1 MHGKVIRT
9 RPLEIP
15 RTNDA
20 PTAGPITSFGVS
32 VPWRVPIVVA
42 SAVQNADE
50 FFGCV
55 PPLFLL
61 LIFTFVMGIGIF
73 SSTSL
78 AKNLLAALSFV
89 AFPVTT
95 LVYGRP
101 ALGRSRP
108 RGHLAVGATGRLTC
122 CTLPIVRSVPSTP
135 RNAQIWAFVAFAVPI

>member
-1 MHGKVIRT
+1 M
-9 RPLEIP
+9 
-15 RTNDA
+15 
-20 PTAGPITSFGVS
+20 
-32 VPWRVPIVVA
+32 VA

-95 LVYGRP
+95 LVYGLLRWAAHVLVVIWLSGRP
-101 ALGRSRP
+101 
-108 RGHLAVGATGRLTC
+108 
-122 CTLPIVRSVPSTP
+122 
-135 RNAQIWAFVAFAVPI
+135 VA